1 MHFMRNMDLRRAAM
15 GLSWFRNNL
24 DRVEGAVKNSPD
36 RKIAQTVR
44 SERFFGIINYATK

>member
-1 MHFMRNMDLRRAAM
+1 M
-15 GLSWFRNNL
+15 NNF
-24 DRVEGAVKNSPD
+24 VGAVKKNSPD

>member
-1 MHFMRNMDLRRAAM
+1 MIKI
-15 GLSWFRNNL
+15 
-24 DRVEGAVKNSPD
+24 GAVKNSPD

>member
-1 MHFMRNMDLRRAAM
+1 MTKNPKSDASIDTHATKK
-15 GLSWFRNNL
+15 
-24 DRVEGAVKNSPD
+24 GAVKNSPD

>member
-1 MHFMRNMDLRRAAM
+1 MRIQAD
-15 GLSWFRNNL
+15 FRKNAYKN
-24 DRVEGAVKNSPD
+24 GAVKNSPD